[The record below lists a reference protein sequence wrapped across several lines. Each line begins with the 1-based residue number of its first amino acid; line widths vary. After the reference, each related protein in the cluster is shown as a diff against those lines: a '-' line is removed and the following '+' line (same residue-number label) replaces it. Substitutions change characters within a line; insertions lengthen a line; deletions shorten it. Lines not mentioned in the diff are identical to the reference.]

1 MTRLSSRQWGQG
13 NRARWCGDG
22 RRAHADRTPTASPVG
37 ASASAAEKSNAALLR
52 RVVDEIWNG
61 SNVELADELFAPCY
75 ANHGGIITD
84 VVSGPEAIKLGVA
97 LCRSAFPDLQ
107 VSVDELVSDGNLVEL
122 AWTARATGP
131 GSLSG
136 TTLIR
141 LADGHILESWTSWNP
156 VGLVR
161 RLGLLPPAEPTDP
174 EH

>member
-1 MTRLSSRQWGQG
+1 MKRLSSRRRGQA
-13 NRARWCGDG
+13 NRALSRGDG
-22 RRAHADRTPTASPVG
+22 RRARVDRTPTVCPAAAG
-37 ASASAAEKSNAALLR
+37 ASSAENSNAAVLR
-52 RVVDEIWNG
+52 RVVEEIWNG
-61 SNVELADELFAPCY
+61 SQLALADELFAPCY

-156 VGLVR
+156 VELVR
-161 RLGLLPPAEPTDP
+161 RLGLMPPPEPTDP
-174 EH
+174 ES